1 MLLFLLN
8 MNIELIIIFCA
19 IIFFAGVV
27 RTTFGFGAGL
37 ISMPLLL
44 MFIPI
49 RTAAPIIAVIS
60 LIVAGFLL
68 IKSHKKV
75 EIGKSWKLI
84 LAGIFGIPAGLF
96 LLQDQFR
103 AAVCIALGLIIIIFA
118 LFKLL
123 HPTFLK
129 LYSDRSAVIFG
140 FFSGILGGAYNVEGP
155 PIIIYGTMR
164 DYPPK
169 VIITTLQ
176 AVVFPLNIVII
187 IGHFISGNFT
197 PLTNQLILY
206 LLIPLAI
213 SMFIGSWL
221 HTKIPADKFIKYIYI
236 FLIILG
242 ISLIVKYV

>member
-1 MLLFLLN
+1 
-8 MNIELIIIFCA
+8 MNIELIIVFCV
-19 IIFFAGVV
+19 IIFLAGFV

-37 ISMPLLL
+37 IAMPLLL

-68 IKSHKKV
+68 IKSHNKI
-75 EIGKSWKLI
+75 EIHKSWKLI
-84 LAGIFGIPAGLF
+84 LAGIVGIPVGLF

-103 AAVCIALGLIIIIFA
+103 AAVCIALGIIIIIFA

-123 HPTFLK
+123 HPRYLK
-129 LYSDRSAVIFG
+129 LHTDRSAVIFG

-164 DYPPK
+164 GYSPK
-169 VIITTLQ
+169 VVITTLQ
-176 AVVFPLNIVII
+176 AVIFPLNIVII

-206 LLIPLAI
+206 LLIPLAL
-213 SMFIGSWL
+213 SMFAGSWL
-221 HTKIPADKFIKYIYI
+221 HKKIPADKFIKYIYV

-242 ISLIVKYV
+242 ISLIVKYI

>member
-1 MLLFLLN
+1 
-8 MNIELIIIFCA
+8 MNIELILIFYL
-19 IIFFAGVV
+19 IIFFTGVV

-37 ISMPLLL
+37 IAMPLLL

-49 RTAAPIIAVIS
+49 RTASPIIAVVS
-60 LIVAGFLL
+60 LIIAGFLL
-68 IKSHKKV
+68 IKSHKK
-75 EIGKSWKLI
+75 INIRKSWKLI
-84 LAGIFGIPAGLF
+84 LAGFAGIPVGLF

-103 AAVCIALGLIIIIFA
+103 SAVCIALGVIIILFA

-123 HPTFLK
+123 HPSFLK
-129 LYSDRSAVIFG
+129 LQSDRSEVIFG

-164 DYPPK
+164 GYSPQ
-169 VIITTLQ
+169 VMITTLQ

-197 PLTNQLILY
+197 PITNQLILY
-206 LLIPLAI
+206 LLIPLAL
-213 SMFIGSWL
+213 SMFAGSWL
-221 HTKIPADKFIKYIYI
+221 HKKIPADKFIKYIYV

-242 ISLIVKYV
+242 ISLIVKYI

>member
-1 MLLFLLN
+1 
-8 MNIELIIIFCA
+8 MNIELILIFCA
-19 IIFFAGVV
+19 IIFISGII

-37 ISMPLLL
+37 IAMPLLL

-49 RTAAPIIAVIS
+49 RTASPIIAVVS

-68 IKSHKKV
+68 IKSHNKI
-75 EIGKSWKLI
+75 EIRKSWKLI
-84 LAGIFGIPAGLF
+84 LAGFLGIPVGLF

-103 AAVCIALGLIIIIFA
+103 AVVCIALGIIIIIFA

-123 HPTFLK
+123 HPSFLR
-129 LYSDRSAVIFG
+129 LHSDRSSIIFG

-164 DYPPK
+164 DYPPQ
-169 VIITTLQ
+169 VVITTLQ

-206 LLIPLAI
+206 LLIPLTI

-221 HTKIPADKFIKYIYI
+221 HKKISAEKFIRYIYI

-242 ISLIVKYV
+242 ILLIVKYL